1 MDEKNTQKEISTD
14 EIRHC
19 ISAAISNYHKAVS
32 RFESELKPGFHR
44 CRSGYDRLIE
54 KGLLTTDYIFN
65 EYPAILKK
73 QSTLPAAM
81 RGVIKA
87 IGDEALWM
95 LQQREKQQP
104 NQ

>member
-1 MDEKNTQKEISTD
+1 MDEKNTKKEISTD

-19 ISAAISNYHKAVS
+19 IRAAIRNYNEAVS
-32 RFESELKPGFHR
+32 RFERDLKPGFHR
-44 CRSGYDRLIE
+44 CRSGYDRLVE

-73 QSTLPAAM
+73 QSTLPAAL
-81 RGVIKA
+81 RSVIKA
-87 IGDEALWM
+87 IGDEALRM